1 MEIQKHFDV
10 ELAQQIND
18 KLLEVQE
25 LIEQATKES
34 KLNRA
39 DRESDFIQMSTRD
52 LELVATMQTVYANCA
67 LSMRLVK
74 DMF

>member
-1 MEIQKHFDV
+1 MEIQKHFNA
-10 ELAQQIND
+10 ELARQIND

-25 LIEQATKES
+25 LIDQATAES
-34 KLNRA
+34 NLIRA
-39 DRESDFIQMSTRD
+39 DRESDLIQMSTRD
-52 LELVATMQTVYANCA
+52 LELVATMQAVYANCA

>member
-10 ELAQQIND
+10 ELAQKIND

-25 LIEQATKES
+25 LIDQATKES
-34 KLNRA
+34 KLIRA
-39 DRESDFIQMSTRD
+39 DRESDLIQLSTRD
-52 LELVATMQTVYANCA
+52 LELVATMQAVYANCA